1 MTWRGGFGI
10 CFPLSREDG
19 QGSQIIGTG
28 TDRITSPE
36 LLAVITICEPEPN
49 VAVRVRRR
57 VVGIEEES
65 PSTRAVVPI
74 PGDVQHVKALPGGVI
89 SSSLPLLLRQR
100 P

>member
-1 MTWRGGFGI
+1 MEGRFWYLFSLPRGK
-10 CFPLSREDG
+10 DG

-28 TDRITSPE
+28 TGHGTLPE
-36 LLAVITICEPEPN
+36 LLAVIIICEPEPN

-57 VVGIEEES
+57 VVGIEEKS

-89 SSSLPLLLRQR
+89 SSSLLLLLRQR